1 MAKSGQPSIPQE
13 VKASSRQDTK
23 AGRNWYA
30 IHTYSGYEDAVK
42 KGLEQRME
50 TMNMQDKIFE
60 VVVPKETEVI
70 LRKGKPIQRK
80 KCIFPGYVLVNMIVT
95 DDSWYVVRN
104 TPNVTG
110 FVGSGNV
117 PVPVTPEEFGLVKKR
132 MGVNEPKY
140 KADFQKNDIVK
151 IVDGPFATHE
161 GVVDEV
167 YPDKGKLRVL
177 VTLFERETPM
187 ELGFNQVQKK

>member
-1 MAKSGQPSIPQE
+1 MPKTTSTNIAQE
-13 VKASSRQDTK
+13 QTSRQDAK
-23 AGRNWYA
+23 AGRNWYV

-42 KGLEQRME
+42 NALEQRIE

-70 LRKGKPIQRK
+70 LRKGKPVQRK
-80 KCIFPGYVLVNMIVT
+80 KCIFPGYVIVNMIVT

-140 KADFQKNDIVK
+140 KADFSKNDIVK
-151 IVDGPFATHE
+151 IIDGPFATHE

-167 YPDKGKLRVL
+167 YPEKGKLRVL

-187 ELGFNQVQKK
+187 ELAFNQVQKK